1 MTTSINVFTP
11 ALKAAEADLFK
22 YLNTSCF
29 LVISHDGYWGRGDS
43 VEKAARVC
51 VKEGASRARTATVLL
66 ILGDQTPEIDKAGYV
81 VRDAGSHNIKVI
93 ERIRLGALIP
103 KVKGKL

>member
-1 MTTSINVFTP
+1 MTTPINVFTP

-29 LVISHDGYWGRGDS
+29 LVISHDGYWGRGDA
-43 VEKAARVC
+43 VDKAAQVC
-51 VKEGASRARTATVLL
+51 VREGASRAKSATVLL

-81 VRDAGSHNIKVI
+81 VRDAGSHNINVI

-103 KVKGKL
+103 NQGGKL